1 MRPVDS
7 LSDLLGAAAP
17 KAIGVLVRRFGD
29 FAACEDAVQVAL
41 LAAATQWPVHGVP
54 DNPTGWVVTVASR
67 RRIEL
72 YRADEARRMIK
83 PTQIP
88 LLERLEEAL
97 DTQVG
102 AATASGTVLDHGHG

>member
-1 MRPVDS
+1 VDS
-7 LSDLLGAAAP
+7 LSDLLRVAAP

-29 FAACEDAVQVAL
+29 FAACEDAVQDAL

-72 YRADEARRMIK
+72 YRADEARR
-83 PTQIP
+83 
-88 LLERLEEAL
+88 RREAYVL
-97 DTQVG
+97 ARDVVAEPDTPETDG
-102 AATASGTVLDHGHG
+102 